1 MTICLIFSKLILLVI
16 NWGTKMSCKEHEQ
29 DDIYQD
35 SFFRIPVANRKGRPR
50 KKKSRNAK
58 GFVIREIDGKDVY
71 IELK

>member
-1 MTICLIFSKLILLVI
+1 
-16 NWGTKMSCKEHEQ
+16 MSCKEHEQ

-35 SFFRIPVANRKGRPR
+35 SFFRIPISNRKGRPR

-58 GFVIREIDGKDVY
+58 GFVIREIDNKDVY